1 MEKGQKKINFRGLNE
16 MADFD
21 LIPRG
26 LFLCRVL
33 SWVFLSC
40 QVFSRQL
47 LFLSASRSSSSG
59 DESAINKRI
68 GGKPTKSGTFLA
80 SARQPIGA
88 DPSAFWESYAGVS
101 VRQARGPN
109 VLALSSCQWDPS
121 VQSTDQAH
129 MWHLKKKGS

>member
-1 MEKGQKKINFRGLNE
+1 MSGLV
-16 MADFD
+16 MGLPQLSD
-21 LIPRG
+21 L
-26 LFLCRVL
+26 
-33 SWVFLSC
+33 
-40 QVFSRQL
+40 SRQL

-59 DESAINKRI
+59 DERAINKRI

-80 SARQPIGA
+80 IPVHSGSRRPAPL
-88 DPSAFWESYAGVS
+88 S

-129 MWHLKKKGS
+129 MWHLKKKKKGV